1 MRAIQLLVIL
11 CCLFSSSLSV
21 QADGG
26 QGTPKI
32 LNPGELQGIFTEI
45 IRQNVPEH
53 IEEVRISGFASEPAS
68 LPVPDGTV
76 SYRLV
81 NKFHSAS
88 PGKKIITALILVN
101 GRECGQVKMYGNL
114 NFWGTVVF
122 ASRPL
127 SRNSIIAAGDIETD
141 FRDISMLGAGVIK
154 QPDLAI
160 GKQLGKSL
168 RPGDVVFN
176 HQLKNHTLVKRG
188 DQVTILAK
196 SGGLQVSA
204 PGEVKNPGAAG
215 DIVRVKNLM
224 SRRIL
229 QARVIDEGVVEVD
242 L

>member
-1 MRAIQLLVIL
+1 MRVIQFFIIL
-11 CCLFSSSLSV
+11 CCLFSPFLSV
-21 QADGG
+21 RADAG
-26 QGTPKI
+26 QKTAKI
-32 LNPGELQGIFTEI
+32 LNPSDLQDIFTEI

-53 IEEVRISGFASEPAS
+53 IEEVRISGFASQPES

-81 NKFHSAS
+81 NMFHTAS
-88 PGKKIITALILVN
+88 PGKKFITALILVDD
-101 GRECGQVKMYGNL
+101 RECGQVKMYGNL

-141 FRDISMLGAGVIK
+141 FRDVSMLGAGVIK
-154 QPDLAI
+154 RPELAI
-160 GKQLGKSL
+160 GKQLSKSL
-168 RPGDVVFN
+168 RPGDAMFT
-176 HQLKNHTLVKRG
+176 HQLKNQTLVKRG
-188 DQVTILAK
+188 DQVTILVK
-196 SGGLQVSA
+196 SSGLQVSA

-215 DIVRVKNLM
+215 DLVRVKNLM

-229 QARVIDEGVVEVD
+229 QARVVDEGVVEVD